1 MPPGGGSFY
10 CYSQKIHLF
19 LTSNYNRMRLLSKF
33 ILKITGWKTFGDI
46 PPEVTKA
53 VFIIAPHTS
62 NLDFFI
68 GRMYCFM
75 RRIPIKVMIK
85 KESFAGPLGGLLKKA
100 GGVPIDRSKST
111 SLVDQIVQMFNENDP
126 FFFAITPEGTR
137 KKSEKWKSGFY
148 HIAVKANVPI
158 LLSYI
163 DYGKKV
169 AGIGRVFYPTG
180 DFKKDFKEIEDFY
193 RGRQG
198 RHSGKF
204 NL

>member
-1 MPPGGGSFY
+1 M
-10 CYSQKIHLF
+10 
-19 LTSNYNRMRLLSKF
+19 TSNYYRMRLLSKF
-33 ILKITGWKTFGDI
+33 IFKITGWKTVGGI
-46 PPEVTKA
+46 PPELTKA

-68 GRMYCFM
+68 GRLYCFIK
-75 RRIPIKVMIK
+75 RIPIKVMIK
-85 KESFAGPLGGLLKKA
+85 KESFAGPFGGLLKKA
-100 GGVPIDRSKST
+100 GGVPIDRSLST
-111 SLVDQIVQMFNENDP
+111 SLVYQIVQLFKEYDP

-137 KKSEKWKSGFY
+137 KRVEKWKSGFY

-163 DYGKKV
+163 DYEKKE

-180 DFKKDFKEIEDFY
+180 DFEKDFKEIEGFY
-193 RGRQG
+193 RGRKG
-198 RHSGKF
+198 RHPENF